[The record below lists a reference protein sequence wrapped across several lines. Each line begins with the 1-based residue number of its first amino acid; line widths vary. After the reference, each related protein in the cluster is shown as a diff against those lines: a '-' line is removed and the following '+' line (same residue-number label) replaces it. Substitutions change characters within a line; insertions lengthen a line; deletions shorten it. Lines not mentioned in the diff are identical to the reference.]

1 MQDKIVL
8 GIDVGGS
15 GIKGGLVNVAT
26 GGLLGERLRLE
37 TPQPATPEAMAGTFA
52 ELVKMHQWTGL
63 VGCGFPALIKHNV
76 AHTASNI
83 DASWVDVNVADLFS
97 KASGC
102 IVEVMNDA
110 DAAGIAIMRFGIGKG
125 MKGVVLVI
133 TIGTGLG
140 SALFLDGRLLPN
152 TEFGQLIMHNMI
164 AEQYAA
170 DSVRKRL
177 ELSWE
182 DWGGRFNEYL
192 NHLEDLLSPDL
203 IILGGGGSKMFQE
216 YEAFLHLETPV
227 RPAFLQNH
235 AGTIG
240 AAFNAWQLHH

>member
-1 MQDKIVL
+1 MQDNIVL

-26 GGLLGERLRLE
+26 GELLGERLRLE
-37 TPQPATPEAMAGTFA
+37 TPQPATPEAMAVTFA

-63 VGCGFPALIKHNV
+63 VGCGFPAIIKHNV

-83 DASWVDVNVADLFS
+83 DPSWVDVNVADLFS
-97 KASGC
+97 KTSGC
-102 IVEVMNDA
+102 TVEVMNDA

-140 SALFLDGRLLPN
+140 SALFLDGQLLPN

-203 IILGGGGSKMFQE
+203 IILGGGGSKVFHE
-216 YEAFLHLETPV
+216 FEAFLHLETVV

-240 AAFNAWQLHH
+240 AALNAWELHH